1 MVIKVRQV
9 FIHSFIHSLMQQP
22 FTKHQITEL
31 IRIQLPI
38 TELIRIELLI
48 TELTRIQNRLLYQ
61 ETQNYRNLNKV
72 EVSFS
77 YTFFL
82 K

>member
-9 FIHSFIHSLMQQP
+9 FIHSFLMQQP

-31 IRIQLPI
+31 IRIQLLI
-38 TELIRIELLI
+38 TELIRIQLLI

-61 ETQNYRNLNKV
+61 ETQNYKT
-72 EVSFS
+72 
-77 YTFFL
+77 YTR
-82 K
+82 